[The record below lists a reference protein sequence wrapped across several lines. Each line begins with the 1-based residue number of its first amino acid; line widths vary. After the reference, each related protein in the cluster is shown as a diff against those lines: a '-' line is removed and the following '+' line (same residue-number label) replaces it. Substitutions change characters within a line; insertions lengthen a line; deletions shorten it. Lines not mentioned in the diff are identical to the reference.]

1 MAKKMTMKVHFVDK
15 PEDGKFSYR
24 ATRKALSTALLG
36 IVKEEL
42 KAEQKTKPAPETDK
56 TKKGERLFNEVYDF
70 DVTKEGEGTLSL
82 KVEID
87 FGKNLG
93 SEYGTK
99 KEDAIDS
106 ILGQVESVFGIGG
119 TTENALD
126 EDKVKEAKSK
136 GILSVGFIM
145 GLKDEEAK

>member
-36 IVKEEL
+36 IVKEE
-42 KAEQKTKPAPETDK
+42 KKDGKVEPAPKTDK
-56 TKKGERLFNEVYDF
+56 TAKGERLFNEVFDF
-70 DVTKEGEGTLSL
+70 DVTKEGEATLSL

-93 SEYGTK
+93 SEYGSK
-99 KEDAIDS
+99 KEAAIDS

-126 EDKVKEAKSK
+126 EVKVLEAKSR
-136 GILSVGFIM
+136 GILSVGYIM